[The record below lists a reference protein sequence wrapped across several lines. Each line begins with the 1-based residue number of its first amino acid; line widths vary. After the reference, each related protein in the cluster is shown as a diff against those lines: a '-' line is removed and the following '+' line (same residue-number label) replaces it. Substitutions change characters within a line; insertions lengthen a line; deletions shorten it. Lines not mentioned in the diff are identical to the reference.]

1 MSNTN
6 NDTSDI
12 KQAADHADA
21 QQIEKNLADE
31 KLADKNEVNS
41 PEKLTAEEETP
52 FIDETVRTDK

>member
-12 KQAADHADA
+12 KQAAEHADV
-21 QQIEKNLADE
+21 QQIEKNLEDT
-31 KLADKNEVNS
+31 KKVDV
-41 PEKLTAEEETP
+41 PEELTKEQETP